1 MAGGFNDLLRLN
13 KKVFFWN
20 EQNKNDVIGRA
31 YVWSGWEEA
40 TPTSWL
46 SQISS
51 FEVSQSNRQENLSER
66 CHFFVNWFEQ
76 SPVDGRSLLYIADC
90 PTYRGYFTSHEI
102 LDENPVLWS
111 ILIDRNFYSD
121 RKSLS
126 VFFPLD
132 LPRNF
137 WQISRD
143 IMTDLMSL
151 CGALSQT
158 ELAPGDQNLPKFGL
172 VLYKVGPA
180 YNGKKWRFF
189 IYFLTNYQ
197 WPKINGYTPE
207 I

>member
-1 MAGGFNDLLRLN
+1 M
-13 KKVFFWN
+13 
-20 EQNKNDVIGRA
+20 
-31 YVWSGWEEA
+31 
-40 TPTSWL
+40 
-46 SQISS
+46 
-51 FEVSQSNRQENLSER
+51 FEVAGKKRHQLADYLKSHLS
-66 CHFFVNWFEQ
+66 
-76 SPVDGRSLLYIADC
+76 RSLNRTVRRTCLKGVIFLLIDLSSHSWRSFFAVLIADC

-102 LDENPVLWS
+102 LDENPVVVKQSSS
-111 ILIDRNFYSD
+111 IGISTAIAT
-121 RKSLS
+121 SLS

-197 WPKINGYTPE
+197 WPRNQWVHPGNLT
-207 I
+207 